1 MATQQ
6 QQIRIAT
13 KEIENIKQDY
23 HHKLFLIKEKYSDFN
38 KLKAL
43 LEVGFNSSINDA
55 VVNSNF
61 SKKINEYIT
70 LKDNEYEELNI
81 EITNE
86 ILNVLNKLI

>member
-6 QQIRIAT
+6 QKFRMST

-23 HHKLFLIKEKYSDFN
+23 YHKLFLIKEKYSDFN

-43 LEVGFNSSINDA
+43 LEISFNSSINDA

-61 SKKINEYIT
+61 SEKMNEYIT
-70 LKDNEYEELNI
+70 LEDNEYEELNI

-86 ILNVLNKLI
+86 ILNVLKKLI